1 MSRASNSISIT
12 TGVVIVYIVIS
23 QVSVAFN
30 VVFLF
35 LLVSQGLLI
44 WMVVQILKDKRTSQ
58 KTFETHY
65 YEDVD

>member
-12 TGVVIVYIVIS
+12 TGVMIVYVVMC

-35 LLVSQGLLI
+35 LLLSQGLLI

>member
-12 TGVVIVYIVIS
+12 SGVVIVYIVIS

-30 VVFLF
+30 IIFLF
-35 LLVSQGLLI
+35 LLLSQGFLI
-44 WMVVQILKDKRTSQ
+44 WTVIQILKDKRTSQ

>member
-1 MSRASNSISIT
+1 MSRAWNSISIT
-12 TGVVIVYIVIS
+12 TGVMIVYVVMC

-35 LLVSQGLLI
+35 LLISQGLLI